1 MSVLTQIQIEDVVY
15 DIQDA
20 NALEFMGTL
29 GSGGTIVSLP
39 TAAEANKNYVYKVIT
54 AGTYDSKVAEIND
67 WFVSDG
73 TVWTLIKSK
82 DTRYSLASGDA
93 NGQIKVMPSEGTAYN
108 VDVKGLNNSAYKN
121 YTTSVTD
128 QSTDLVTSGAV
139 YAANTSLTTALSAEV
154 TARANAISDIEDD
167 ISDLSSDIAVQTAR
181 IDNIIALPDGS
192 TTADAELTDIR
203 VGINGNVYE
212 SAGAATR
219 KQITSIANALFNNT
233 DLCVIANWQE
243 GSIDGNGYTIDMQGY
258 FRTDFIDVSI
268 FFTLDISVGEN
279 AVFIFEYKE
288 DGTFISI
295 DPNTGGTK
303 FITDGTLLLSP
314 NTSKIKIVTRKEP
327 IDTTAKLEII
337 DNITVIGGIS
347 NFEEVNKN
355 INSINGFIDPHFSN
369 VANSKNL
376 NYVGAI
382 NANDGT
388 IISYATS
395 WLYTG
400 FIDISNYNYL
410 YMTVATF
417 SSSNTAGGAF
427 YDSNQNYI
435 SGIHGEVTGEQ
446 AYKNTAVKIPKNAKY
461 IRTSFR
467 QSDIINFFINSD
479 DLLGIDFKKVSDYGL
494 QMFEKIGVI
503 GDSIAC
509 GWAKDKNGN
518 NSRRNTGISWVQQMA
533 RRLGCTAY
541 NLGAS
546 GVDPIEWFQTN
557 YEFYEYC
564 YPQYNSVGFCDLY
577 IIGLGLNLGTLGTI
591 SDINENDYTQN
602 AATFYGQYA
611 RIIQM
616 INDEHPNAIVMC
628 LTEPTAAI
636 SSYDQ
641 AVRDICALNY
651 INAELVDLENDYFD
665 LFNTPEILAEHQP
678 DNLHFTPYGYS
689 LISDAMINAL
699 NDYISTHT
707 SKFKYVGVTTV

>member
-1 MSVLTQIQIEDVVY
+1 MSKDNIIFKTALMRGTKGDRGDAGESETIPSNGIIAYAGDDVPEGYEEIETPEVIEEIV
-15 DIQDA
+15 DA
-20 NALEFMGTL
+20 WDELEG
-29 GSGGTIVSLP
+29 
-39 TAAEANKNYVYKVIT
+39 
-54 AGTYDSKVAEIND
+54 KVA
-67 WFVSDG
+67 
-73 TVWTLIKSK
+73 
-82 DTRYSLASGDA
+82 
-93 NGQIKVMPSEGTAYN
+93 Q
-108 VDVKGLNNSAYKN
+108 
-121 YTTSVTD
+121 
-128 QSTDLVTSGAV
+128 
-139 YAANTSLTTALSAEV
+139 NTQ
-154 TARANAISDIEDD
+154 
-167 ISDLSSDIAVQTAR
+167 DIATTNAR
-181 IDNIIALPDGS
+181 VDNIIALPDGS
-192 TTADAELTDIR
+192 TTADAELVDIR
-203 VGINGNVYE
+203 VGANGGTYE
-212 SAGAATR
+212 SAGDAVR
-219 KQITSIANALFNNT
+219 GQVNKINDIILSNT
-233 DLCVIANWQE
+233 NICKLASWESGTI
-243 GSIDGNGYTIDMQGY
+243 GRDGLNLELAGF
-258 FRTDFIDVSI
+258 FRTNFLKVTPSDNLSI
-268 FFTLDISVGEN
+268 TVGEN
-279 AVFIFEYKE
+279 AVFIFEYRNDGTYILTDPTTGGKKFIE
-288 DGTFISI
+288 DGNLILTA
-295 DPNTGGTK
+295 NTK
-303 FITDGTLLLSP
+303 Q
-314 NTSKIKIVTRKEP
+314 IKIVTRKEP
-327 IDTTAKLEII
+327 LDLNANSDIINNISVIGEASNFIEINKNI
-337 DNITVIGGIS
+337 DNI
-347 NFEEVNKN
+347 ND
-355 INSINGFIDPHFSN
+355 FITPHFTK
-369 VANSKNL
+369 VATSEECSIQ
-376 NYVGAI
+376 GAI
-382 NANDGT
+382 NATDGT
-388 IISYATS
+388 IITAVTT
-395 WLYTG
+395 WAYTDYK
-400 FIDISNYNYL
+400 DISNYKYL
-410 YMTVATF
+410 YMTIPTF
-417 SSSNTAGGAF
+417 SDSGSSAAGGAF
-427 YDSNQNYI
+427 YDSNQTYI
-435 SGIHGEVTGEQ
+435 SGINGEVTGERS
-446 AYKNTAVKIPKNAKY
+446 YKEKGVKIPENAKY
-461 IRTSFR
+461 IRMSFR
-467 QSDIINFFINSD
+467 KSDIFNFFIKSD
-479 DLLGIDFKKVSDYGL
+479 DLQVVNFMPSTNKVSEYGL

-503 GDSIAC
+503 GDSISV